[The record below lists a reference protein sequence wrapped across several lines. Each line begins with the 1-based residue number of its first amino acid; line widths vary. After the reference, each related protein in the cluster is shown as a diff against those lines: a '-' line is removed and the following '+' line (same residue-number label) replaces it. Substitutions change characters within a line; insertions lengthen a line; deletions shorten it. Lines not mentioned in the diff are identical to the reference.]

1 MINPSSGIYSRTQ
14 CYLLDMFS
22 MVVQGILGVISLSC
36 LMVKRNLEKPQR
48 PWIIWF
54 CDVLKQIC
62 SALTVHFLNLFISIF
77 VAELADECIW
87 YFLNM
92 FLDTTLGVLVCFLLM
107 KLAHYVANIY
117 NIEILK
123 VEFYFDIFVNENG
136 EKEYQLIPKIYI
148 AQLILWIIVILIQK
162 ITQTVLNHIFK
173 VPFEIFGNFILAPF
187 TFNPRFELIS
197 VMIIFPIFLNAI
209 QFWLFDEILKI
220 HPDHIPQDLSKK
232 EPLLTDKYK

>member
-107 KLAHYVANIY
+107 KLAHYLAEMF

-123 VEFYFDIFVNENG
+123 VEFYFDVVEKNG
-136 EKEYQLIPKIYI
+136 EKEYILIPKIYL
-148 AQLILWIIVILIQK
+148 AQLIVWIIVILLQK
-162 ITQTVLNHIFK
+162 ISQLILNSWFK

-187 TFNPRFELIS
+187 TFNPRFELVC
-197 VMIIFPIFLNAI
+197 VMILFPIFLNAV

-220 HPDHIPQDLSKK
+220 HPEHLTEDLSKR
-232 EPLLTDKYK
+232 EPLLSDKYN